1 MTWLAKA
8 DPREAAR
15 RERRLGP
22 ESLDAGTLS
31 LHDGYKF
38 ARAIISQQI
47 KAQIDMELTLS
58 WLELLVLPPS
68 SHTQHVRCC
77 GMRRAAT
84 ARRRRRGRGRRL
96 TAVG

>member
-1 MTWLAKA
+1 MVPRPPRSVAGLSAEDQANLAA
-8 DPREAAR
+8 APTALPYNSRPRTAA
-15 RERRLGP
+15 
-22 ESLDAGTLS
+22 
-31 LHDGYKF
+31 
-38 ARAIISQQI
+38 
-47 KAQIDMELTLS
+47 LTLS

-68 SHTQHVRCC
+68 SHTQHVRRC

>member
-1 MTWLAKA
+1 MNGARVCVQETRNHSWCRANLPAGRDNLEHVSRIRQQMNKTLIGT
-8 DPREAAR
+8 AA
-15 RERRLGP
+15 
-22 ESLDAGTLS
+22 
-31 LHDGYKF
+31 
-38 ARAIISQQI
+38 
-47 KAQIDMELTLS
+47 LTLS